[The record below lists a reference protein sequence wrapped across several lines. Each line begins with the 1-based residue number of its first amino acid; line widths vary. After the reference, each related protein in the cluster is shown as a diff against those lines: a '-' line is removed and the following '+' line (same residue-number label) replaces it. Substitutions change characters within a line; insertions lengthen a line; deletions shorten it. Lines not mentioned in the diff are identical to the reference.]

1 MHINDKK
8 KLKEMFDAN
17 KPKEH
22 MPVPEKEKETHRWN
36 FLYLAVV
43 VTLPITTQ
51 ASLK

>member
-22 MPVPEKEKETHRWN
+22 MPVPEKEKETHTN
-36 FLYLAVV
+36 LA
-43 VTLPITTQ
+43 
-51 ASLK
+51 